1 MAKLKFVKKFDSVPC
16 HKCMGTGYAI
26 GPGVPRKVAI
36 KTLCTV
42 CDGTGRWIEDNYHL
56 IAKLPNGQKI
66 AFQVDGLK

>member
-1 MAKLKFVKKFDSVPC
+1 
-16 HKCMGTGYAI
+16 MGTGYAI